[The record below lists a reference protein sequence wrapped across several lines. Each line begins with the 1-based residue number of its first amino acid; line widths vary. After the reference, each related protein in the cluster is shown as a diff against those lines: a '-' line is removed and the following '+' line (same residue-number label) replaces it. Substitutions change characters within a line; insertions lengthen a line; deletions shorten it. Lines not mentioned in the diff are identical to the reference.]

1 MFNWCK
7 MAESPEATKGSKINT
22 FIYILLGLVL
32 LVWVGIA
39 VRYFAPLSGISG
51 IKRLVNFSQGPVKE
65 EGLDT
70 EVAQEDTSA
79 EQESADD
86 GKSPFSPDTMES
98 NESSPKT
105 TPFPEFKPEGPVSE
119 WPVYTNEE
127 FGYSIR
133 YPLGTTPRDQ
143 GAVGSNVLNLTNFVA
158 SEGVTFPV
166 VGVKVVSTPYEDLE
180 EQMWSLAKGDNYK
193 TQAAKIGGVDGVQ
206 VSGAKQDGTKIYE
219 AIVPS
224 QKTEG
229 SIRILTGMA
238 KEQEENLKTF
248 DKMVKSFSFL

>member
-1 MFNWCK
+1 
-7 MAESPEATKGSKINT
+7 MAESPEATRGSRINT

-39 VRYFAPLSGISG
+39 VRYFAPLSRISG

-65 EGLDT
+65 EKLDT

-79 EQESADD
+79 EQESPDA
-86 GKSPFSPDTMES
+86 GKSPFSPDAMES
-98 NESSPKT
+98 TGTSPKT
-105 TPFPEFKPEGPVSE
+105 TPFPEFKPDAPVSE
-119 WPVYTNEE
+119 WPVYMNEE
-127 FGYSIR
+127 FGYSIK

-143 GAVGSNVLNLTNFVA
+143 GAVGSKVLNLTNFVA

-180 EQMWSLAKGDNYK
+180 EQMWSLAGGDSYK
-193 TQAAKIGGVDGVQ
+193 TQAAKIGEVDGIQ
-206 VSGAKQDGTKIYE
+206 VSGTKSDGTKIYE

-224 QKTEG
+224 QKTKG
-229 SIRILTGMA
+229 SIRIMTSMA
-238 KEQEENLKTF
+238 ETQEENLKTF
-248 DKMVKSFSFL
+248 DKMIKSFSFL